1 MVFTWPGSGGFNNFR
16 EKFILMK
23 YILAIVFSA
32 MCQFTFAQ
40 DLRSVLL
47 QQLKNTHNNKEWFVP
62 AKTAI
67 EGVTAEQASWK
78 DGSGNH
84 SVGQL
89 TYHLVFWNEQ
99 TLAEFKGQKKANFGG
114 NNEETFD
121 SFDKKTWNDLV
132 TRLDAVMADLEK
144 IVAEAPEAKLKEWA
158 PTIANTSA
166 HNAYHTGQ
174 IIFVRKEQKSWDADK
189 GVK

>member
-1 MVFTWPGSGGFNNFR
+1 
-16 EKFILMK
+16 MK
-23 YILAIVFSA
+23 YILTLLFIAL
-32 MCQFTFAQ
+32 CQFAFAQ
-40 DLRSVLL
+40 DLRSVLI

-62 AKTAI
+62 ANIAI
-67 EGVTAEQASWK
+67 DGLTAEQASWK

-89 TYHLVFWNEQ
+89 TYHLVFWNERQ
-99 TLAEFKGQKKANFGG
+99 LANFKGEKESKFSG

-132 TRLDAVMADLEK
+132 KRLDAVMVSLEK
-144 IVAEAPEAKLKEWA
+144 IIADAPEAKLKEWA
-158 PTIANTSA
+158 PTIANIST

-174 IIFVRKEQKSWDADK
+174 IISVRKIQKSWDPEK

>member
-1 MVFTWPGSGGFNNFR
+1 
-16 EKFILMK
+16 MK
-23 YILAIVFSA
+23 TIMALLFVTVCQLAS
-32 MCQFTFAQ
+32 AQ

-47 QQLKNTHNNKEWFVP
+47 QQLKNTHNNKDWFVP
-62 AKTAI
+62 ANVAI
-67 EGVTAEQASWK
+67 EGVTPEQASWK

-89 TYHLVFWNEQ
+89 TYHLVFWNERQ
-99 TLAEFKGQKKANFGG
+99 LANFKGEKTAEFNG

-132 TRLDAVMADLEK
+132 KRLDVVMAGLEK
-144 IVAEAPEAKLKEWA
+144 VIAEAPEAKLKEWA
-158 PTIANTSA
+158 PTIANIST

-174 IIFVRKEQKSWDADK
+174 IIFVRKLQKSWDPKK
-189 GVK
+189 GVQ

>member
-1 MVFTWPGSGGFNNFR
+1 
-16 EKFILMK
+16 MK
-23 YILAIVFSA
+23 TLVTLLLVGA
-32 MCQFTFAQ
+32 CQVASAQ

-62 AKTAI
+62 ADVAV
-67 EGVTAEQASWK
+67 EGMTAEQASWK

-89 TYHLVFWNEQ
+89 TYHLVFWNERQ
-99 TLAEFKGQKKANFGG
+99 LAKFKGENIGDFNGS
-114 NNEETFD
+114 NEETFD

-132 TRLDAVMADLEK
+132 KRLDAVMVGLEK
-144 IVAEAPEAKLKEWA
+144 VISEAPEAKLKEWA
-158 PTIANTSA
+158 ATIANIST

-174 IIFVRKEQKSWDADK
+174 IVFVRKLQKSWDPKK
-189 GVK
+189 GVQ

>member
-1 MVFTWPGSGGFNNFR
+1 M
-16 EKFILMK
+16 KFLCSIFLVC
-23 YILAIVFSA
+23 ACQIV
-32 MCQFTFAQ
+32 FAQ

-62 AKTAI
+62 ANIAVDGITP
-67 EGVTAEQASWK
+67 EQASWK

-89 TYHLVFWNEQ
+89 TYHLVFWNEHQ
-99 TLAEFKGQKKANFGG
+99 LATFKGQKPAAFNG

-121 SFDKKTWNDLV
+121 SFDKATWNDLV
-132 TRLDAVMADLEK
+132 KRLNKVMVDLEK
-144 IVAEAPEAKLKEWA
+144 IVAEASDANLKEWS
-158 PTIANTSA
+158 PTIANINA

-174 IIFVRKEQKSWDADK
+174 IIFVRKLQKSWDPEK

>member
-1 MVFTWPGSGGFNNFR
+1 
-16 EKFILMK
+16 MK
-23 YILAIVFSA
+23 YICTLLFVAICQLA
-32 MCQFTFAQ
+32 FAQ

-47 QQLKNTHNNKEWFVP
+47 QELKTTHNSKEWFVP
-62 AKTAI
+62 ANIAI
-67 EGVTAEQASWK
+67 DGLTAEQASWK

-89 TYHLVFWNEQ
+89 VYHLVFWNERQ
-99 TLAEFKGQKKANFGG
+99 VAKFKGEKEGNFSG

-132 TRLDAVMADLEK
+132 KRLDAVMVNLEK
-144 IVAEAPEAKLKEWA
+144 IVADAPEAKLKEWA
-158 PTIANTSA
+158 PTIANIST

-174 IIFVRKEQKSWDADK
+174 IISVRKLQKSWDPNK